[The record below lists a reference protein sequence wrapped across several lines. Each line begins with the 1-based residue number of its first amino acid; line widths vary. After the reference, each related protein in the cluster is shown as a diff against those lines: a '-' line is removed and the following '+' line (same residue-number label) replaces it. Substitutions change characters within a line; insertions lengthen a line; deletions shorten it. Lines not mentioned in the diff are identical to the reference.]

1 MSEKRKIGARVRQV
15 WSNTLKRVNWTYALG
30 EVFLIFIGISLAIS
44 FSNWNERRGAKMV
57 EMETLKEL
65 KGGLEKDLADIKVNI
80 QGHSSRLWGYKWLL
94 EKMESRQVE
103 QDSLEEVIPIFIG
116 TTVFVTNTAP
126 YEMLKSRGLEIISND
141 SIRLKLLTYY
151 DITQEWIVDNEQRHI
166 EHHRDYIK
174 PFLLKYMQYRAGKYV
189 VDKPTVLLGDESIP
203 PILQWARINDNYI
216 LRLYKNAQS
225 DAEELITLLQQ
236 EINYLR

>member
-1 MSEKRKIGARVRQV
+1 
-15 WSNTLKRVNWTYALG
+15 
-30 EVFLIFIGISLAIS
+30 
-44 FSNWNERRGAKMV
+44 
-57 EMETLKEL
+57 
-65 KGGLEKDLADIKVNI
+65 
-80 QGHSSRLWGYKWLL
+80 
-94 EKMESRQVE
+94 
-103 QDSLEEVIPIFIG
+103 
-116 TTVFVTNTAP
+116 
-126 YEMLKSRGLEIISND
+126 
-141 SIRLKLLTYY
+141 YY

>member
-1 MSEKRKIGARVRQV
+1 MSEKRKVGGRIRQV
-15 WSNTLKRVNWTYALG
+15 WSNTLQRVNWTYALG

-44 FSNWNERRGAKMV
+44 FSNWNERRAAKVV

-94 EKMESRQVE
+94 ENIESGNAE
-103 QDSLEEVIPIFIG
+103 QDSLEKVIPIFIG

-141 SIRLKLLTYY
+141 SIRLQLLTYY

-189 VDKPTVLLGDESIP
+189 VDEPSVLLGDESVA

-216 LRLYKNAQS
+216 LTLYKNAQS
-225 DAEELITLLQQ
+225 DVEKLIILLQQ
-236 EINYLR
+236 EINHLR